1 VCRKTKL
8 SGRSRQSAQDLK
20 TQRCRLG
27 GGDRSRAIWL
37 QAASLHRDDL
47 NAVAH
52 EGVEL
57 GKAIAAGAVAE
68 QDPDFRVW
76 AAQRGTKREA
86 GTDAERAER
95 SGIEPTARS
104 ARPHDVARRGDTPPS
119 ATKTASAAN
128 NAVTSSRTS
137 TTQMPRALAPA
148 RMGEICPPHR

>member
-20 TQRCRLG
+20 TQRFRLG

-37 QAASLHRDDL
+37 EAASLHRDDL

-76 AAQRGTKREA
+76 AAQRGR
-86 GTDAERAER
+86 
-95 SGIEPTARS
+95 
-104 ARPHDVARRGDTPPS
+104 
-119 ATKTASAAN
+119 
-128 NAVTSSRTS
+128 
-137 TTQMPRALAPA
+137 
-148 RMGEICPPHR
+148 

>member
-1 VCRKTKL
+1 MNTTTVYGSC
-8 SGRSRQSAQDLK
+8 SGIEEQRSILMLVLYSDRVPVNSLLGRGLRQPPGQSAQDRK

-27 GGDRSRAIWL
+27 DGDRSRAIWL

-95 SGIEPTARS
+95 TGIEPTARS
-104 ARPHDVARRGDTPPS
+104 LD
-119 ATKTASAAN
+119 
-128 NAVTSSRTS
+128 SR
-137 TTQMPRALAPA
+137 AK
-148 RMGEICPPHR
+148 